1 MYSRPWV
8 AVTVVLCA
16 VFGVLAFP
24 VFLRAKGP
32 YVAVAYTLVGFAV
45 IWFVYLARAW
55 VFTRPP
61 SQDGKSPQEGPG
73 GDG

>member
-8 AVTVVLCA
+8 AVTVVLCVA
-16 VFGVLAFP
+16 FGVLAFP

-32 YVAVAYTLVGFAV
+32 YAAAAYTLVGFAV

-55 VFTRPP
+55 VFTRPA
-61 SQDGKSPQEGPG
+61 SRHGKSPQEGSG